1 MSLPHDCFSNDSSPR
16 EFFHQNYMF
25 RYITFVLN
33 ITAKYGLKKITL
45 KEKYNQG
52 VIFVVDKSKCD
63 HCINMLMFLNKQL
76 SSVPRKYLEN
86 DLEVYASELANKI
99 SEIYNCEIECYDI

>member
-1 MSLPHDCFSNDSSPR
+1 
-16 EFFHQNYMF
+16 
-25 RYITFVLN
+25 
-33 ITAKYGLKKITL
+33 
-45 KEKYNQG
+45 
-52 VIFVVDKSKCD
+52 
-63 HCINMLMFLNKQL
+63 MLMFLDKQL

>member
-25 RYITFVLN
+25 HYITFVLN
-33 ITAKYGLKKITL
+33 ITAKYGLK
-45 KEKYNQG
+45 
-52 VIFVVDKSKCD
+52 
-63 HCINMLMFLNKQL
+63 
-76 SSVPRKYLEN
+76 KYLEN